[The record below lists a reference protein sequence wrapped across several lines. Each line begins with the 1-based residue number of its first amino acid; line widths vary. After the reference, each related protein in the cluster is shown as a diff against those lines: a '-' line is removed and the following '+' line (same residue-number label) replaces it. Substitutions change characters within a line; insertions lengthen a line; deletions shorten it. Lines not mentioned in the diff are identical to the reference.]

1 MSVSAARCLFDDK
14 TVAMQGDKMN
24 IVILDAS
31 AANPGDL
38 SWEAISKFAEE
49 TGGTFTAYDVTTQD
63 QLIERAKDA
72 EVLFTNKTL
81 FDEEAFEKL
90 PKLKYIG
97 VLATG
102 FNVVDLKAA
111 SAHGVTV
118 TNVPEYATF
127 ATAQMAVALM
137 LELAAKV
144 GIHSASVHDG
154 GWVKSPQFC
163 YTIAPLMELAGKTMV
178 VVGMGKIGRQVARVA
193 VALGMKVI
201 GVPHTMPLEKKL
213 PIWDVDSCAGGA
225 ADAGG
230 AASVGGAVGAGG
242 AAGAGCSADTGV
254 TRGAVIDLM
263 TLDEAIRLADVISFH
278 CPLTPETN
286 GLLCKDLLA
295 KAKDGL
301 LAINTARGPVAVEAD
316 VSEALK
322 TGKLGGYA
330 CDVISVEPMK
340 ADNPLLG
347 APNCIIT
354 PHIAWA
360 PKETRARLI
369 QVVADNLASFVDGNP
384 INVVN

>member
-1 MSVSAARCLFDDK
+1 
-14 TVAMQGDKMN
+14 MN

-81 FDEEAFEKL
+81 FDEEAFVKL

-111 SAHGVTV
+111 TAHGVTV

-127 ATAQMAVALM
+127 ATAQMAIALM

-163 YTIAPLMELAGKTMV
+163 YTIAPLMELAGKTIV

-201 GVPHTMPLEKKL
+201 GVPHKMPLEKKL

-225 ADAGG
+225 AGAGG
-230 AASVGGAVGAGG
+230 TVGADCSAGAGVARG
-242 AAGAGCSADTGV
+242 AAGAAGSVGADV
-254 TRGAVIDLM
+254 ARGTVIDLM
-263 TLDEAIRLADVISFH
+263 PLDEAIKLADVISFH

-369 QVVADNLASFVDGNP
+369 QVAADNLASFVDGNP

>member
-1 MSVSAARCLFDDK
+1 
-14 TVAMQGDKMN
+14 MN

-102 FNVVDLKAA
+102 YNVVDLKAA

-127 ATAQMAVALM
+127 ATAQMAIALM

-213 PIWDVDSCAGGA
+213 PIWDMDSC
-225 ADAGG
+225 
-230 AASVGGAVGAGG
+230 VGGAVGAGF
-242 AAGAGCSADTGV
+242 AAGAGGTAGADCSAGAGV
-254 TRGAVIDLM
+254 ARGTVIDLM
-263 TLDEAIRLADVISFH
+263 TLDEAIKLADVISFH

-369 QVVADNLASFVDGNP
+369 QVAADNLASFVDGNP

>member
-1 MSVSAARCLFDDK
+1 
-14 TVAMQGDKMN
+14 MN

-127 ATAQMAVALM
+127 ATAQMAIALM

-201 GVPHTMPLEKKL
+201 GVPHKMPLEKKL
-213 PIWDVDSCAGGA
+213 PILDVDSCAGGEA
-225 ADAGG
+225 GADCS
-230 AASVGGAVGAGG
+230 ASADCS
-242 AAGAGCSADTGV
+242 AGAGVA
-254 TRGAVIDLM
+254 RGAVIDLM
-263 TLDEAIRLADVISFH
+263 PLDEAIKLADVISFH

-369 QVVADNLASFVDGNP
+369 QVAADNLASFVDGNP

>member
-1 MSVSAARCLFDDK
+1 MGAARCLFDDK

-127 ATAQMAVALM
+127 ATAQMAIALM

-201 GVPHTMPLEKKL
+201 GVPHKMPLEKKL

-225 ADAGG
+225 A
-230 AASVGGAVGAGG
+230 
-242 AAGAGCSADTGV
+242 GV
-254 TRGAVIDLM
+254 ARGTVIDLM
-263 TLDEAIRLADVISFH
+263 TLDKAIKLADVISFH

-286 GLLCKDLLA
+286 GLLCKDLLS

-369 QVVADNLASFVDGNP
+369 QVAADNLASFVDGNP

>member
-1 MSVSAARCLFDDK
+1 
-14 TVAMQGDKMN
+14 MN

-102 FNVVDLKAA
+102 YNVVDLKAA

-127 ATAQMAVALM
+127 ATAQMAIALM

-163 YTIAPLMELAGKTMV
+163 YTIAPLMELAGKTLV

-201 GVPHTMPLEKKL
+201 GVPHKMPLEKKL
-213 PIWDVDSCAGGA
+213 PIWDVDSCAGG
-225 ADAGG
+225 
-230 AASVGGAVGAGG
+230 S
-242 AAGAGCSADTGV
+242 AGAGVA
-254 TRGAVIDLM
+254 RGTVIDLM
-263 TLDEAIRLADVISFH
+263 TLDEAIKLADVITFH

-369 QVVADNLASFVDGNP
+369 QVAADNLASFVDENP

>member
-1 MSVSAARCLFDDK
+1 
-14 TVAMQGDKMN
+14 MN

-127 ATAQMAVALM
+127 ATAQMAIALM

-154 GWVKSPQFC
+154 DWVKSPQFC

-201 GVPHTMPLEKKL
+201 GVPHKMPLEKKL
-213 PIWDVDSCAGGA
+213 PIWDVDSCAG
-225 ADAGG
+225 D
-230 AASVGGAVGAGG
+230 
-242 AAGAGCSADTGV
+242 AAGAGVA
-254 TRGAVIDLM
+254 RGTVIDLM
-263 TLDEAIRLADVISFH
+263 TLDEAIKLADVISFH

-369 QVVADNLASFVDGNP
+369 QVAANNLASFVDGNP

>member
-1 MSVSAARCLFDDK
+1 MSVARCQFDNK

-63 QLIERAKDA
+63 QLIGRAKDA

-127 ATAQMAVALM
+127 ATAQMAIALM

-201 GVPHTMPLEKKL
+201 GVPHKMPLEKKL
-213 PIWDVDSCAGGA
+213 PIWDVDSCASGA
-225 ADAGG
+225 DSAGCS
-230 AASVGGAVGAGG
+230 AGAGG
-242 AAGAGCSADTGV
+242 AAGAGVA
-254 TRGAVIDLM
+254 RGTMIDLM
-263 TLDEAIRLADVISFH
+263 TLDEAIKLADVISFH

-369 QVVADNLASFVDGNP
+369 QVAADNLASFVDGNP

>member
-1 MSVSAARCLFDDK
+1 MGAARCLFDDK

-38 SWEAISKFAEE
+38 SWEAISKFAEK

-127 ATAQMAVALM
+127 ATAQMAIALM

-154 GWVKSPQFC
+154 DWVKSPQFC

-201 GVPHTMPLEKKL
+201 GVPHKMPLEKKL
-213 PIWDVDSCAGGA
+213 PIWDVDSCAG
-225 ADAGG
+225 D
-230 AASVGGAVGAGG
+230 AVGAD
-242 AAGAGCSADTGV
+242 CSAGTGV
-254 TRGAVIDLM
+254 ARGTVIDLM
-263 TLDEAIRLADVISFH
+263 TLDEAIKLADVISFH

-369 QVVADNLASFVDGNP
+369 QVAADNLASFVDGNP

>member
-1 MSVSAARCLFDDK
+1 
-14 TVAMQGDKMN
+14 MN

-127 ATAQMAVALM
+127 ATAQMAIALM

-201 GVPHTMPLEKKL
+201 GVPHKMPLEKKL

-225 ADAGG
+225 AGADCSAG
-230 AASVGGAVGAGG
+230 ASVA
-242 AAGAGCSADTGV
+242 
-254 TRGAVIDLM
+254 RGAVIDLM
-263 TLDEAIRLADVISFH
+263 TLDEAIKLADVISFH

-316 VSEALK
+316 ISEALK

-360 PKETRARLI
+360 PKETRARLV
-369 QVVADNLASFVDGNP
+369 QVAADNLASFVDGNP